1 MAAGTLVLSDP
12 FRSGQWRF
20 GFGRSRRRR
29 NVEIVKAYR
38 LYDPSGRP
46 IGVVVAANQRPR
58 IGLNAPTVYV
68 RSRG

>member
-20 GFGRSRRRR
+20 GLGQSYRRRK
-29 NVEIVKAYR
+29 VEIVKAHR
-38 LYDPSGRP
+38 LYDPNGQS
-46 IGVVVAANQRPR
+46 IGLVVAANQRPR